1 MNIVILF
8 NKNFVNIGVTL
19 SNSRYHI
26 HVICAAHDQSLVL
39 DSLAIFFQK
48 VAFLTY
54 DVGNQISQASF
65 YSRQNIEVCDYI
77 IVVVGDDYGASRN
90 VMVSQM
96 HLSYLGAKAK
106 NKPMITLIKTRD
118 EETKV
123 SWQLQDFTRLV
134 ERQSNHIYYYNS
146 STDIGQLLSYANNEM
161 LANHKIVASWAM
173 KSDIDTGYSMH
184 SQNIV
189 NEGNKPFKRSFKNT
203 SFHNKSI
210 DKSASRNA
218 QALNKTDNCAS
229 DYDNYDHDTYD
240 HDTYDHDA
248 NNHDANRNV
257 NSHDGTQD
265 TDKLT
270 MPISLSETI
279 TIKYTAQAYEG
290 GNLSDVELSTALT
303 WQQILVALANIPL
316 AFSNYGLQSCF
327 NHLIADKAEP
337 EIKSFMPNVHAVS
350 RYKISEQDFHRLQQ
364 LLVAANWIQI
374 VTSTSRTTQQLWKLT
389 FYAKNLLETQ
399 KQSLS

>member
-8 NKNFVNIGVTL
+8 NKSFVNIGVTL

-65 YSRQNIEVCDYI
+65 YSRQSIEVCDYI

-161 LANHKIVASWAM
+161 LASHKIAASWAM
-173 KSDIDTGYSMH
+173 KSDIDTGYSNH

-189 NEGNKPFKRSFKNT
+189 NESSKPFKHPSKNT
-203 SFHNKSI
+203 SSHSKST
-210 DKSASRNA
+210 DKSASGNA
-218 QALNKTDNCAS
+218 QASNKTDNYA
-229 DYDNYDHDTYD
+229 YGYDTYD
-240 HDTYDHDA
+240 HDANNRSA

-257 NSHDGTQD
+257 NSHNGTQD
-265 TDKLT
+265 TDTDNLT

-327 NHLIADKAEP
+327 NHLIADKAES
-337 EIKSFMPNVHAVS
+337 EIKSLMPNVHAVS